1 MLRTRAALDRLLLH
15 SRSFLP
21 IDGSSQLPWQAPALQ
36 SIVSRVAFVRHKY
49 HNRIRPHLMQLGVRK
64 SYRLYELKMG
74 LEESDD
80 EDEFLNYLQK
90 EVTSTYIERWRRR
103 MSLLLQSSKN
113 EIMSME
119 SKDLKC
125 YNAISYI
132 AKELGLYINLYWK
145 TIVVSKLPL
154 PLYRP
159 DLDPDRPQRQVYVAP
174 ATFFRVKA
182 FLDEYKRHR
191 KEKEAK
197 VELFP
202 IVATEQPPQSLPD
215 VYDPLAGIFGD
226 AKKSKLMFDRQRAWQ
241 DSREGQIALGFRS
254 KLPAF
259 QLRSAFLESLSR
271 CQVLVVTGG
280 TGCGKTTQLPQYILE
295 SEIDGGCGSSCKIVC
310 TQPRR
315 ISASSVAL
323 RVAEERG
330 EVLGESVGYQVRFD
344 SVRSRS
350 TSLLFCTTGIL
361 LRRLMSDPVLNG
373 VTHVI
378 VDEIHERGLNEDF
391 LLIVL
396 RDVIQRRPDL
406 KLILMSATVDAK
418 LFEKYFLDLN
428 TRCMDIPGFAY
439 TVKSYYLEDVLNIT
453 GYKLSMQSRMWKY
466 LRQAPE
472 ASDLRAHISEENI
485 VREALNAEDYSNA
498 GEESIDFT
506 LIEKLLCHI
515 CEHGQ
520 EGAVLVFMTGWEDI
534 SALRRQLRTHPVL
547 GHPSRVWLLACHG
560 TMSPDEQK
568 RIFDRPPSRVRKIIL
583 ATNIAETS
591 ITVEDVVY
599 VVDIG
604 KAKEK
609 SYDVAT
615 NTACLLPRW
624 ISKSSVRQRKG
635 RAGRLKP
642 GVCYHLYPES
652 VFQAFEDHN
661 EPEILRT
668 ALHNVCLRIKG
679 LQLGDIQTFLA
690 KAIEP
695 PNRHAVH
702 IAIEFLKV
710 IGALDETEELTVLG
724 KHLAILPVEPQIGK
738 MLIMGCIFQCL
749 DPMLTIAAA
758 LSSRDPFILPV
769 DKRED
774 SNQAKFKFSIGEMSD
789 HLAVVRAFND
799 WEVCMK
805 HNTASEFCRANFLS
819 MQVLIG
825 MTSMRKQFL
834 SLLQEAGYLD
844 GGLASCEAYS
854 SDPMIVRAVICA
866 GLFPG
871 VAAVVATPGSVTHK
885 TMDGTVVHVHPHS
898 VNARHEESCFP
909 WLVFLEKIKTS
920 NVFIRDSTGIS
931 DSVLLLFGGAL
942 VSIGQPGHLQMC
954 GKCLEFFMGES
965 EAELFQEMR
974 DLLDELLK
982 LKLARPDLD
991 IYKHR
996 DGLLMRAVMLMI
1008 RGDALAGKFM
1018 YGKRTDVGTFDGL
1031 IGDKDSKVALR
1042 VALLREGLT
1051 RRPSVSTKLN
1061 RAKQHVSTIQFR
1073 GLKFIGEP
1081 DRLKRQAE
1089 RNACAEAVA
1098 WLANPDNAE
1107 KKKLLMWGGGKL
1119 TKVRLGD
1126 CMGQLKKLLGKLP
1139 PEDEERLRS
1148 FEDPKSKKQRS
1159 NALVPIDE
1167 KKNSKI
1173 RKSRKANEE
1182 IVTQRAKRRANF
1194 QKLVEKSETPVFG
1207 GCSLPPRPG

>member
-1 MLRTRAALDRLLLH
+1 M
-15 SRSFLP
+15 
-21 IDGSSQLPWQAPALQ
+21 
-36 SIVSRVAFVRHKY
+36 V
-49 HNRIRPHLMQLGVRK
+49 
-64 SYRLYELKMG
+64 
-74 LEESDD
+74 
-80 EDEFLNYLQK
+80 
-90 EVTSTYIERWRRR
+90 
-103 MSLLLQSSKN
+103 
-113 EIMSME
+113 
-119 SKDLKC
+119 
-125 YNAISYI
+125 
-132 AKELGLYINLYWK
+132 
-145 TIVVSKLPL
+145 
-154 PLYRP
+154 
-159 DLDPDRPQRQVYVAP
+159 
-174 ATFFRVKA
+174 
-182 FLDEYKRHR
+182 
-191 KEKEAK
+191 
-197 VELFP
+197 
-202 IVATEQPPQSLPD
+202 
-215 VYDPLAGIFGD
+215 D
-226 AKKSKLMFDRQRAWQ
+226 A
-241 DSREGQIALGFRS
+241 
-254 KLPAF
+254 
-259 QLRSAFLESLSR
+259 
-271 CQVLVVTGG
+271 
-280 TGCGKTTQLPQYILE
+280 
-295 SEIDGGCGSSCKIVC
+295 
-310 TQPRR
+310 
-315 ISASSVAL
+315 
-323 RVAEERG
+323 
-330 EVLGESVGYQVRFD
+330 VGYQVRFD

-378 VDEIHERGLNEDF
+378 VDEIHERGLNED
-391 LLIVL
+391 
-396 RDVIQRRPDL
+396 VIQRRPDL

-428 TRCMDIPGFAY
+428 TRCMDIP
-439 TVKSYYLEDVLNIT
+439 
-453 GYKLSMQSRMWKY
+453 SRMWKY

-506 LIEKLLCHI
+506 LIEKLLCHV

-568 RIFDRPPSRVRKIIL
+568 RIFERPPSRVRKIIL

-710 IGALDETEELTVLG
+710 IGALDETEDLTVLG

-769 DKRED
+769 DKREVCAGLILVQSTLLRKLSCQD

-871 VAAVVATPGSVTHK
+871 VAAVVVSMFALELSICVDFFVRSQATPGSVTHK
-885 TMDGTVVHVHPHS
+885 TMDGTVVHVHPVSLACLCNVSADIIHGFMQHS

-931 DSVLLLFGGAL
+931 DSMLLLFGGAL
-942 VSIGQPGHLQMC
+942 VSIGQ
-954 GKCLEFFMGES
+954 
-965 EAELFQEMR
+965 
-974 DLLDELLK
+974 
-982 LKLARPDLD
+982 LARPDLD

-1073 GLKFIGEP
+1073 
-1081 DRLKRQAE
+1081 AE
-1089 RNACAEAVA
+1089 EAPGKTSTGGRRT
-1098 WLANPDNAE
+1098 LA
-1107 KKKLLMWGGGKL
+1107 KL
-1119 TKVRLGD
+1119 
-1126 CMGQLKKLLGKLP
+1126 
-1139 PEDEERLRS
+1139 
-1148 FEDPKSKKQRS
+1148 
-1159 NALVPIDE
+1159 
-1167 KKNSKI
+1167 
-1173 RKSRKANEE
+1173 
-1182 IVTQRAKRRANF
+1182 
-1194 QKLVEKSETPVFG
+1194 
-1207 GCSLPPRPG
+1207 